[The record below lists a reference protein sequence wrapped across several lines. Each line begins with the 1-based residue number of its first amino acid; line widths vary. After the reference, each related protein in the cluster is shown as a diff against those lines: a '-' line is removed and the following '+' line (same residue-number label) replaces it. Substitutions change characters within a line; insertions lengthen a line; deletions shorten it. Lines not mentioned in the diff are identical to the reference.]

1 MKNVRS
7 YGFSTITVKDVRS
20 ELTDETLDIEVDVAF
35 PKIDMEGNFKG
46 QGSFNTFVLKTK
58 GYFNMSMSKQYDYA
72 GYGLEL
78 IPMFFVVQL
87 GLPLHGRFKV
97 KKKFVAV
104 KII

>member
-20 ELTDETLDIEVDVAF
+20 DLTDESLDIEVDVAF

-58 GYFNMSMSKQYDYA
+58 GYFNMSMSK
-72 GYGLEL
+72 
-78 IPMFFVVQL
+78 
-87 GLPLHGRFKV
+87 
-97 KKKFVAV
+97 
-104 KII
+104 